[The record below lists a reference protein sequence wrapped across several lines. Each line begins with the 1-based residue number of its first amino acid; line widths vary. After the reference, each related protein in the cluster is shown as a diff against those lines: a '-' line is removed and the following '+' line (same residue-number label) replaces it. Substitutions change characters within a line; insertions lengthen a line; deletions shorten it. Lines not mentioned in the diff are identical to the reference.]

1 MKSPSGYARGFVAR
15 EGQVRSDGDGNRFIE
30 LTIEMEDYT
39 PHRGRQF
46 RQRIG
51 VRSYRPS
58 DIAEIHRLQRG
69 TRVSVDATSIDA
81 ASWTDR
87 ATGQV
92 FSIAR
97 LTGTL
102 TILPAP

>member
-1 MKSPSGYARGFVAR
+1 MRSPTAYARGTIAR
-15 EGQVRSDGDGNRFIE
+15 EGQVRSDGEGNRFIE
-30 LTIEMEDYT
+30 LTIEMEDPT
-39 PHRGRQF
+39 PHRGRHF

-51 VRSYRPS
+51 VRSYRQT
-58 DIAEIHRLQRG
+58 DIAQIRELCKGVRI
-69 TRVSVDATSIDA
+69 SVEATAVDA

-97 LTGTL
+97 LTGVV
-102 TILPAP
+102 TILPQE